1 MYVALCFS
9 NNYICILLYIFQY
22 DILSHLLKEEKDQ
35 GTVYMKREH
44 YERRGTPKK
53 LKWVSVGIARGKK
66 EIKKKNL
73 EKFCVPHSMTYARYM
88 LKQSDVML
96 VFKMHLKDR

>member
-9 NNYICILLYIFQY
+9 NNYICISLYIFQY

-35 GTVYMKREH
+35 GTVYKKREH

-53 LKWVSVGIARGKK
+53 FKWVSMGMAREKK
-66 EIKKKNL
+66 EIKKKDL
-73 EKFCVPHSMTYARYM
+73 EKLCVPHSKTYARYM
-88 LKQSDVML
+88 LKQLDVML

>member
-1 MYVALCFS
+1 M
-9 NNYICILLYIFQY
+9 LYIFQY

-66 EIKKKNL
+66 EIKKKKL
-73 EKFCVPHSMTYARYM
+73 GKVLCTTQYDICKVHAEAIRCDAS
-88 LKQSDVML
+88 L
-96 VFKMHLKDR
+96 